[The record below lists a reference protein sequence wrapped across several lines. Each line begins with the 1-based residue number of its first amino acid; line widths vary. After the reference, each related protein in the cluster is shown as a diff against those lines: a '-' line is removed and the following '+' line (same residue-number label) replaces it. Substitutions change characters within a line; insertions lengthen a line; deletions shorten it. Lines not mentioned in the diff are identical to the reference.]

1 MGSVPTNLGYRLDL
15 KLLRLTSNNLG
26 RDLDFLM
33 TLRNYTKMEELGID
47 ANQLKGVLPNSIGNL
62 STLNLID
69 ANFFFFF
76 LSLSLSLNLLYNSF
90 SGKLPV
96 ELGNLKNINSLD
108 VFENNL
114 SYEIPATIENCLNL
128 ENLHLQGN
136 SFEGIIPSSMAS
148 LKGLEQLDVS
158 RNNLSRF
165 IPKGLE

>member
-1 MGSVPTNLGYRLDL
+1 MQT
-15 KLLRLTSNNLG
+15 
-26 RDLDFLM
+26 
-33 TLRNYTKMEELGID
+33 
-47 ANQLKGVLPNSIGNL
+47 
-62 STLNLID
+62 
-69 ANFFFFF
+69 FFFS

-108 VFENNL
+108 VSENNL
-114 SYEIPATIENCLNL
+114 SCEIPATNENFLNL

-148 LKGLEQLDVS
+148 LKGLEHLDVS